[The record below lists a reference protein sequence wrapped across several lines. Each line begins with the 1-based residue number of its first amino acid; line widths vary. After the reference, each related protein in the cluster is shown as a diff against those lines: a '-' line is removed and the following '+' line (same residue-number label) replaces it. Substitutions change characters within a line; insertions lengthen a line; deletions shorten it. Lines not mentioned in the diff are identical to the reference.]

1 MMYSVKMRSSKGGAH
16 GYGGRHISG
25 AEQIVS
31 AESMDAAVLAMLHRA
46 RAHER
51 GQADFINLKV
61 EEIQPEQ
68 VVYCPLL
75 PVYQMDTRTK
85 NEGRQRAREELL
97 RIGVSDRAVTSAF
110 QLLESLTDSMRGA
123 AVIDAE
129 SGRRLD
135 DLKERGVRCS
145 SMDAADAAHFEAV
158 MTSRGM
164 GGDHPREA
172 LVLASKVAYARGTV
186 AELCWSDDPDYVTG
200 YVGSK
205 RFGYGRI
212 TVMKDLGDPVG
223 GRVFFVAPGTDMKA
237 YEDYMQNRP
246 VLVRTDDESI

>member
-1 MMYSVKMRSSKGGAH
+1 MYSVKMRSSRGGVH
-16 GYGGRHISG
+16 GHGGRHISG

-31 AESMDAAVLAMLHRA
+31 AENMDAAVLSMLHRA
-46 RAHER
+46 RAHGR

-61 EEIQPEQ
+61 EEIQMRQ

-75 PVYQMDTRTK
+75 PVYQMNTRTK
-85 NEGRQRAREELL
+85 EEGRQRAREELL
-97 RIGVSDRAVTSAF
+97 RIGVSDRAVTCAF

-129 SGRRLD
+129 SGMRLD

-145 SMDAADAAHFEAV
+145 SMDAEDAAHFASV

-172 LVLASKVAYARGTV
+172 LVLASKVAYAEGTV
-186 AELCWSDDPDYVTG
+186 AELCWSDDPEYVTG
-200 YVGSK
+200 YVGSR

-223 GRVFFVAPGTDMKA
+223 GRVFFVEPGTDIKA
-237 YEDYMQNRP
+237 YEDYLQNRP
-246 VLVRTDDESI
+246 VLVRIDDEGI